1 MKEREKFRREKISE
15 REREE
20 RNGNFGGLGCIY
32 MRELRPLFECPWI
45 LNVTEKDSGSLG
57 IYGGVGGGF
66 WGLGRGS
73 LGILGV

>member
-1 MKEREKFRREKISE
+1 
-15 REREE
+15 
-20 RNGNFGGLGCIY
+20 

-45 LNVTEKDSGSLG
+45 INVTGKDSGSLG